1 MTTDADATRSRTAR
15 LAGTLYLLMMPL
27 GVLGIVYIPARLVVR
42 NDATATAERITASES
57 LFRSG
62 IVSHLLS
69 QVVFVFLV
77 FTLFR
82 LLEGVNGRHAR
93 IMVILALVGVPMA
106 MLSELGHLAALV
118 VLDSPAGGSFTTA
131 QLHAQAMW
139 FIDLRAQAI
148 LIAQIFWGLWLLPL
162 GALVYQSGFL
172 PRPIG
177 VLLAIA
183 GAGYFVDSM
192 TQLLTPGF
200 PVVSLFTFV
209 GELALALWLVIK
221 GAGTGQ
227 RPAVVT
233 QE

>member
-1 MTTDADATRSRTAR
+1 MTTDADVTRSRTAR
-15 LAGTLYLLMMPL
+15 LAGALYLLMMPL
-27 GVLGIVYIPARLVVR
+27 GVLGIVYIPTRLVVR
-42 NDATATAERITASES
+42 NDATATAERIAASEW

-77 FTLFR
+77 LTLFR
-82 LLEGVNGRHAR
+82 LLEGVNERHAR

-118 VLDSPAGGSFTTA
+118 VLDAPAGGPFSPA
-131 QLHAQAMW
+131 QLHAQAMT
-139 FIDLRAQAI
+139 FLELRTQGV

-162 GALVYQSGFL
+162 GVLVYRSGFI
-172 PRPIG
+172 PRAIG
-177 VLLAIA
+177 VLLVIA
-183 GAGYFVDSM
+183 GFGYFFDSM
-192 TQLLTPGF
+192 TQLLAPGF

-233 QE
+233 

>member
-1 MTTDADATRSRTAR
+1 MTTEADESRNRTAR
-15 LAGTLYLLMMPL
+15 RAGLLYLLMMPL
-27 GVLGIVYIPARLVVR
+27 GVFGIVYVPSALVVR
-42 NDATATAERITASES
+42 GDAAATAQRIAASEG

-77 FTLFR
+77 LSLFR
-82 LLEGVNGRHAR
+82 LLESVNGRHAR
-93 IMVILALVGVPMA
+93 LMVILALLGVPIA
-106 MLSELGHLAALV
+106 MLSELGHLAALS
-118 VLDSPAGGSFTTA
+118 VLDAPAGAVAPA
-131 QLHAQAMW
+131 QVQAQAMT
-139 FIDLRAQAI
+139 FLDLRTQAV
-148 LIAQIFWGLWLLPL
+148 LISQIFWGLWLLPL
-162 GALVYQSGFL
+162 GSLAYRSGFL

-183 GAGYFVDSM
+183 GVGYFVDSM
-192 TQLLTPGF
+192 TQLLAPGF

-221 GAGTGQ
+221 GAGAGR

-233 QE
+233 